1 MINDGKIDAVWLE
14 EASTDIPILTVDYG
28 LDDQTVLTLLARSLE
43 TGQFVVASVWR
54 PREALQLEIGH
65 IENFRFVES
74 PLVIEEATTMSQR
87 IVSKSKRGRQLNSKK
102 LRIRHNP
109 RPGYYQ
115 GGEKELERGV
125 RYYTENYFPPIFNT
139 HTGEFMPSVRRPGHG
154 TLAIMSKKQ
163 FDRDVTYHNGDEQ

>member
-1 MINDGKIDAVWLE
+1 MNNTDIDKVWLE
-14 EASTDIPILTVDYG
+14 EASTDIPLLVADYG
-28 LDDQTVLTLLARSLE
+28 MDDEIVAAAVARSWE
-43 TGQFVVASVWR
+43 TGQFVVCRIWR
-54 PREALQLEIGH
+54 PRESLLPLEIGE
-65 IENFRFVES
+65 IERFRVIES
-74 PLVIEEATTMSQR
+74 PLEEAATMSQR

-163 FDRDVTYHNGDEQ
+163 FDRDVTYHDGDEQ